1 VAFDHG
7 RIVER
12 SFGDVY
18 RFDTKPDLP
27 YVEPPVALQNHLL
40 GDASWQIADAAW
52 SPDFPTAAQDTLRLY
67 EIEGG
72 DTDIDGV
79 VVITTFAIDRLL
91 AATGP
96 VTVPE
101 YGVTVSAGQ
110 TTAIALFMTRGGV
123 TTPGTD
129 RKAFLDDLAGALLDR
144 LQHISPLQAP
154 AVKTA
159 FDEIRQRR
167 DVMVWV
173 KDPAAEAWFAASP
186 FGGQVGQQPGD
197 FVYVVEANVEPPSK
211 YNLVVARNDRIDV
224 ALDAQGNASDTLLLN
239 WQNFSARPDPFYELI
254 RQYST
259 SPAGLYGAYVR
270 LLTPSS
276 SQLVSASGNASNA
289 IDDVEESSTAAGRN
303 VFGNYL
309 LMAPGK
315 SDLTYAWMVPGA
327 AKATDGEWS
336 YHLTVQRQPGAVTV
350 PVTIHVALPAGAT
363 VVSTTGAKA
372 DDGSVSMSATL
383 DRDLSLDVR
392 YRLP

>member
-1 VAFDHG
+1 
-7 RIVER
+7 
-12 SFGDVY
+12 
-18 RFDTKPDLP
+18 
-27 YVEPPVALQNHLL
+27 
-40 GDASWQIADAAW
+40 
-52 SPDFPTAAQDTLRLY
+52 
-67 EIEGG
+67 
-72 DTDIDGV
+72 
-79 VVITTFAIDRLL
+79 
-91 AATGP
+91 
-96 VTVPE
+96 
-101 YGVTVSAGQ
+101 
-110 TTAIALFMTRGGV
+110 
-123 TTPGTD
+123 
-129 RKAFLDDLAGALLDR
+129 
-144 LQHISPLQAP
+144 
-154 AVKTA
+154 
-159 FDEIRQRR
+159 
-167 DVMVWV
+167 
-173 KDPAAEAWFAASP
+173 
-186 FGGQVGQQPGD
+186 
-197 FVYVVEANVEPPSK
+197 
-211 YNLVVARNDRIDV
+211 
-224 ALDAQGNASDTLLLN
+224 
-239 WQNFSARPDPFYELI
+239 
-254 RQYST
+254 
-259 SPAGLYGAYVR
+259 VR